1 MGNIKVYFSDFFEV
15 DEDIIEEYGA
25 INISL
30 INDLPLFIDPFLLFN
45 SENPDFQKIH
55 KEMIDYLSF
64 LQDQAEKASK
74 FTSGMKKAWF
84 SFSEVKQTWLGF
96 SLSGNDGCG
105 MGNDFANSLYEGLNS
120 IFKNFGKEKITKG
133 HHMEK
138 LCLISPRVGRDKIS
152 DFTTNFAKQ
161 YLLEYTQ
168 NFAKIYLRP
177 EQCKEFSV
185 GRVCFNWETTSW
197 KAQKYYL
204 PCYADDYVLLTP
216 KTLMYSVVK
225 MECISA

>member
-84 SFSEVKQTWLGF
+84 SFPEVKQTWLGF

-105 MGNDFANSLYEGLNS
+105 MGNDFANILNNT
-120 IFKNFGKEKITKG
+120 FKEIEDITDVHQMTNQQLKRLIQKIEVDKE
-133 HHMEK
+133 EN
-138 LCLISPRVGRDKIS
+138 VD
-152 DFTTNFAKQ
+152 
-161 YLLEYTQ
+161 
-168 NFAKIYLRP
+168 IYLRLLGDLGLD
-177 EQCKEFSV
+177 ESV
-185 GRVCFNWETTSW
+185 LIEENETV
-197 KAQKYYL
+197 L
-204 PCYADDYVLLTP
+204 NCDDQT
-216 KTLMYSVVK
+216 
-225 MECISA
+225 

>member
-55 KEMIDYLSF
+55 KEMIDYLLF

-152 DFTTNFAKQ
+152 DFTTNSELFMKQ
-161 YLLEYTQ
+161 SS
-168 NFAKIYLRP
+168 
-177 EQCKEFSV
+177 CKSLSDFYQLSRKRYE
-185 GRVCFNWETTSW
+185 
-197 KAQKYYL
+197 
-204 PCYADDYVLLTP
+204 
-216 KTLMYSVVK
+216 
-225 MECISA
+225 